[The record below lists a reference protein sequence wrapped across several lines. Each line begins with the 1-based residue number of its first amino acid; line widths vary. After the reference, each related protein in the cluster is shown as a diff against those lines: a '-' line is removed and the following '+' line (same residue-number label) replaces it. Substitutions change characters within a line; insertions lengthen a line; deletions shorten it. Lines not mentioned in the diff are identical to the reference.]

1 VGIGHCQVGKA
12 PSWARAPIGAGSHD
26 GFSIMHNIIFSADP
40 KQAKMATVSVAGS
53 SSFVAPWLLGSC
65 SLIGHLSCS
74 ICCPSLDEHFWLL
87 LVSVFYRL
95 CCKRS
100 KKIRSMGIAE
110 QQSLKPLLM
119 QLMQLAV
126 GPTALL
132 VMRATRGIK
141 RLLSD

>member
-1 VGIGHCQVGKA
+1 
-12 PSWARAPIGAGSHD
+12 
-26 GFSIMHNIIFSADP
+26 
-40 KQAKMATVSVAGS
+40 
-53 SSFVAPWLLGSC
+53 
-65 SLIGHLSCS
+65 
-74 ICCPSLDEHFWLL
+74 
-87 LVSVFYRL
+87 
-95 CCKRS
+95 
-100 KKIRSMGIAE
+100 MGIAE